1 MPAHQEGVPIVS
13 RSPVTRGFSRSE
25 ESGVPND
32 KTSTAWHVA
41 GHAFMAMGYGFYV
54 EKLSLE
60 GFSQT
65 GTIDRHE
72 RAQRLDEWTMIRLP
86 EKLHPPGSFLHAQFM
101 ERLCHIALAGPI
113 RDLIHQGQ
121 SCSLDAVQ
129 QHADD
134 WRQAWTAAGHLWSD
148 EAERL
153 QFLAREIQRGE
164 AFLGM
169 TFTNEFTSPVVRRLL
184 DEGRMTAAEVREI
197 WDEAEAAKE
206 RRLSRPYRK
215 RRCLPDDDDCES
227 LFFEINDEAQP

>member
-1 MPAHQEGVPIVS
+1 MKDEIES
-13 RSPVTRGFSRSE
+13 R
-25 ESGVPND
+25 
-32 KTSTAWHVA
+32 AWHIA

-54 EKLSLE
+54 EKLSLG

-65 GTIDRHE
+65 GTIDRHGH
-72 RAQRLDEWTMIRLP
+72 AQRLDEWTMIRLP
-86 EKLHPPGSFLHAQFM
+86 EKLHPPGTFPHTQFM

-153 QFLAREIQRGE
+153 QFLAREIQRAE
-164 AFLGM
+164 VLLGM
-169 TFTNEFTSPVVRRLL
+169 TFSNEFTWPVVQQLL
-184 DEGRMTAAEVREI
+184 DHGQMTAAEVRASWE
-197 WDEAEAAKE
+197 EVEVARE
-206 RRLSRPYRK
+206 RRLSQPFRR
-215 RRCLPDDDDCES
+215 RRCVPDDVEES
-227 LFFEINDEAQP
+227 F

>member
-1 MPAHQEGVPIVS
+1 
-13 RSPVTRGFSRSE
+13 
-25 ESGVPND
+25 
-32 KTSTAWHVA
+32 
-41 GHAFMAMGYGFYV
+41 MGYGFDV
-54 EKLSLE
+54 EELSLT
-60 GFSQT
+60 GFSESKSV
-65 GTIDRHE
+65 DRYEH
-72 RAQRLDEWTMIRLP
+72 AQRLDEWTMIRLP
-86 EKLHPPGSFLHAQFM
+86 RMLHLPGTFSHTQFM

-164 AFLGM
+164 AFLSQ
-169 TFTNEFTSPVVRRLL
+169 TFSNEFTSPTVQRLL
-184 DEGRMTAAEVREI
+184 DEGRMTAIEVREF
-197 WDEAEAAKE
+197 WDQAEAAKE

-215 RRCLPDDDDCES
+215 RRCLPDDD
-227 LFFEINDEAQP
+227 EAIF